1 MVIGHEVHTQL
12 WVSLTNEIHG
22 LCRICVGWAMWT
34 PQHPNHLQL
43 STYINLK
50 GSDLTEPHKNAPIG
64 HGFLLQ
70 IPQTR
75 DGIGMALVF
84 YIICILVLT
93 FQLQQ
98 L

>member
-1 MVIGHEVHTQL
+1 MACVEFVWDGPC
-12 WVSLTNEIHG
+12 G
-22 LCRICVGWAMWT
+22 LPNAS
-34 PQHPNHLQL
+34 NHLQL

-50 GSDLTEPHKNAPIG
+50 GSDLTEPNKNAPIG

-84 YIICILVLT
+84 YIICILVFNL
-93 FQLQQ
+93 QLQRLQ
-98 L
+98 SSRFC